1 LPEPIDGIQ
10 SHDHLNHSG
19 IPGARSYPGHTGSDI
34 DLPSKTIKA
43 GVHGVCGGE
52 AMIRFHDGKLRY
64 MTVRESARIQTFP
77 DDYEFLGARSH
88 AMRHIGNAVP
98 VQLAKEI
105 GLHMRFHSGM

>member
-1 LPEPIDGIQ
+1 
-10 SHDHLNHSG
+10 
-19 IPGARSYPGHTGSDI
+19 
-34 DLPSKTIKA
+34 
-43 GVHGVCGGE
+43 VCGGE
-52 AMIRFHDGKLRY
+52 AMIRFHDGELRY